1 MESTEKVKEVI
12 FKEIIFDNSEVRN
25 KYHELFRNDVEAF
38 SESMAQ
44 AYIKWKEFD
53 DEIKGEEHQ
62 ALVSAIVYSA
72 ISLNIS
78 SLNLLLSGHTVASG
92 NLLRQVC
99 ESIAL
104 ALLCSG
110 KSLDVLDRFIED
122 KYSTTVAV
130 RDVIRHSE
138 TLSLHSDALEVLK
151 NSQKFYHKY
160 SHFTKMTIAIGM
172 SFSQKGALY
181 VGSSFDE
188 GKVDI
193 YKKEVFGRV
202 SLANVFS
209 NFVEGVSSNVSEW

>member
-1 MESTEKVKEVI
+1 MESTENAREVI
-12 FKEIIFDNSEVRN
+12 LREIISDSSEVRDEYL
-25 KYHELFRNDVEAF
+25 KLFRSDVELF
-38 SESMAQ
+38 SESMAH

-53 DEIKGEEHQ
+53 DEIKGDERR

-78 SLNLLLSGHTVASG
+78 SISVLLSGHTVAAG
-92 NLLRQVC
+92 NLMRQVC

-110 KSLDVLDRFIED
+110 KSLNVLDQFLDD

-130 RDVIRHSE
+130 RDVIRHAE
-138 TLSLHSDALEVLK
+138 ALSLHGDALEVLR
-151 NSQKFYHKY
+151 NSQNFYHKY
-160 SHFTKMTIAIGM
+160 SHITKMTIAVGM

-181 VGSSFDE
+181 VGASFDE

-193 YKKEVFGRV
+193 YTKEVKGRV
-202 SLANVFS
+202 SLAGVFS
-209 NFVEGVSSNVSEW
+209 NFVEGVTSNVSKW